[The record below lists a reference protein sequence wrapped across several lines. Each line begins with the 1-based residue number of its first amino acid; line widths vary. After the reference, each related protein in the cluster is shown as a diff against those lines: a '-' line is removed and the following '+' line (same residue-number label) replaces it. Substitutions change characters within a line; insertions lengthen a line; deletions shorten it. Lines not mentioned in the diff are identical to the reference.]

1 MFICFNYL
9 PPFCERTTWHNGLVW
24 RGQNFFVVHLIS
36 FKLYHVVVP
45 ESTMQKNLFT
55 FLPSFSSLLFFLF
68 VSPANKSCL
77 KIYNYFSSFSKFIA
91 VRANRKARVNIS
103 STPSLQN
110 LPTPTPASPSPNYFL
125 LIHQPR
131 FSHTIHTL
139 LEWQQHQL
147 DSSDFAQSIHAVVLL
162 QDRWFRRSLST
173 RSTGQSSVTS
183 RSPWT
188 AELRRMPRS
197 SGSKMGFR
205 SRRPR
210 RIRSL
215 TGSSFPT
222 DHSSSSERCRTRRSK
237 MLASTGASHP
247 TSTVLPEVPTPLW
260 TLHVSFN
267 CTKDTR
273 SYSV

>member
-36 FKLYHVVVP
+36 FKLYHVVP

-110 LPTPTPASPSPNYFL
+110 LPIPTPALPSPQL
-125 LIHQPR
+125 LLAYSSAQI
-131 FSHTIHTL
+131 FSHYSH
-139 LEWQQHQL
+139 
-147 DSSDFAQSIHAVVLL
+147 
-162 QDRWFRRSLST
+162 
-173 RSTGQSSVTS
+173 
-183 RSPWT
+183 SPWMT
-188 AELRRMPRS
+188 AAP
-197 SGSKMGFR
+197 
-205 SRRPR
+205 
-210 RIRSL
+210 
-215 TGSSFPT
+215 
-222 DHSSSSERCRTRRSK
+222 
-237 MLASTGASHP
+237 A
-247 TSTVLPEVPTPLW
+247 
-260 TLHVSFN
+260 
-267 CTKDTR
+267 
-273 SYSV
+273 